1 MHVHRDIVMGLGCS
15 AGVECGDHKEKV
27 RENGEQHNFVCFGV
41 GFGMNEIREKKKI
54 KIETW

>member
-41 GFGMNEIREKKKI
+41 GFGMNEIREKKKN
-54 KIETW
+54 KN